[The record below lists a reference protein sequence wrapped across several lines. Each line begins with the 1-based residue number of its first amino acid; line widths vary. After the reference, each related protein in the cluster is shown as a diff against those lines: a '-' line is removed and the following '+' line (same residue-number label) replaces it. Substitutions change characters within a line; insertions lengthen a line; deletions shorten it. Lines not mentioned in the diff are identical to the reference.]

1 VYPPA
6 IASQIPIICIPT
18 SLSGGE
24 YSVYSGTTDDET
36 HTKYQF
42 CPPLKSPSLIILS
55 GAVARTTP
63 LDIWL
68 QSGIRGVDHCV
79 EALCSTIST
88 EEVDKSATK
97 GLQCL
102 IPGLLKT
109 KNDPNDE
116 DTRHEC
122 QLGIMYAM
130 LPLHRL
136 IPCGASHGIGHMLG
150 PLGKVGHGETS
161 CILLPAVC
169 KYNAK
174 HGGEDIRA
182 RQKTVREI
190 LWAIPVAKERFEK
203 RGLKEGEADL
213 GDLIDVVVR
222 ELGLKRSLKEANVGR
237 DMFLKLAEISK
248 ADPFMET
255 NPVPIKG
262 PSQVMEIL
270 ELCAE

>member
-1 VYPPA
+1 M
-6 IASQIPIICIPT
+6 
-18 SLSGGE
+18 
-24 YSVYSGTTDDET
+24 
-36 HTKYQF
+36 
-42 CPPLKSPSLIILS
+42 
-55 GAVARTTP
+55 TP

-88 EEVDKSATK
+88 EEVDESATK

-102 IPGLLKT
+102 IPGLLRTKT
-109 KNDPNDE
+109 DPNDE
-116 DTRHEC
+116 NTRHEC

-161 CILLPAVC
+161 CIVLPAVC

-182 RQKTVREI
+182 RQKSVREI
-190 LWAIPVAKERFEK
+190 FWRIPVAKERFEK
-203 RGLKEGEADL
+203 PGLKEGEVDL
-213 GDLIDVVVR
+213 GDLIDVVERIGTEEELKGGECR
-222 ELGLKRSLKEANVGR
+222 EKI
-237 DMFLKLAEISK
+237 FQKLAEISM

-255 NPVPIKG
+255 NPVPIKS
-262 PSQVMEIL
+262 PSQVIKIL